1 MKKKWIAL
9 ALLLLLAVVTVVF
22 FRIAGRYVPL
32 RHFEK
37 ETQKFDQYVTKVKED
52 APEKKR
58 KRLEMSVEEYN
69 RLKEDMLSEWDE
81 LQMILNNP
89 TKGSVLGAD
98 LFTEEEKSGRQEA
111 FIRDFKCDG
120 LFGITGN
127 MVYERLAV
135 NIHEE
140 IVYLE
145 YNAEIYLATPL
156 GQVK

>member
-1 MKKKWIAL
+1 MKKKRIVFGL
-9 ALLLLLAVVTVVF
+9 IVLLVVVIVAF
-22 FRIAGRYVPL
+22 ILIAGRYVPL

-69 RLKEDMLSEWDE
+69 RLKEEMLSEWSE
-81 LQMILNNP
+81 VPANSIVPVN
-89 TKGSVLGAD
+89 KYVLGED
-98 LFTEEEKSGRQEA
+98 LFTEEERSGQKEA
-111 FIRDFKCDG
+111 FDRDFKCDG

-127 MVYERLAV
+127 MVYEELAV
-135 NIHEE
+135 NIHED
-140 IVYLE
+140 IVYIE